1 MKRITI
7 TLDDELMAQVDKLVG
22 SHGYDGRS
30 EAMRDLVRAGLQVVD
45 EQAGESRQ
53 CMAALVYIYDHAA
66 RELARRLT
74 ERQHD
79 HHDLAVSSL
88 HVHLDHDTCMEVAV
102 LRGETERVRELAT
115 KVMAERGVR
124 HGRLIVVP
132 LDAEKHG
139 HEH

>member
-22 SHGYDGRS
+22 SHGFDGRS
-30 EAMRDLVRAGLQVVD
+30 EAMRDLVRAGLHVVD

-139 HEH
+139 HAH